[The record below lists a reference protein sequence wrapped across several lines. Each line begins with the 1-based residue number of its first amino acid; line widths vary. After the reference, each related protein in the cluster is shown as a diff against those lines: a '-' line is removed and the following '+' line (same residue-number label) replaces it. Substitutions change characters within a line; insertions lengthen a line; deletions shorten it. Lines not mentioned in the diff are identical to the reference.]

1 MVLFRGNN
9 KPKEA
14 LPMKFI
20 GLDAHSKTCFFVV
33 MNKRGKVVMKQRVI
47 TDERN
52 ILDFVDSV
60 KGQKKLAY
68 EEGVLSQW
76 LYILLKDQVNE
87 LVVCQ
92 PSEHSGAKN
101 DEIDA
106 GELADLLRV
115 GRLKSVFHADNEL
128 MNLRTLVSGQMDLM
142 SVLNQEKNRLKALF
156 RQVAIPTPGAK
167 IYSSPDMAF
176 QLPTD
181 TQKYVA
187 CTLFEQIAL
196 LEEQRRGYLERFE
209 SNAKK
214 YKEIKRLMTIPGI
227 GPIRANQIVAV
238 MVTPFRFP
246 DKYHLFSYSKLT
258 KHNRES
264 DGKQYGKKPASG
276 HPLLK
281 DVFKSAVLG
290 AMKSNTA
297 FRRKYNEKRAA
308 GADAREARNAV
319 AKKIAATVLAVW
331 KTGKNYDDKHK
342 EVTWAA
348 HSKKS
353 HSET

>member
-1 MVLFRGNN
+1 
-9 KPKEA
+9 
-14 LPMKFI
+14 MKFV
-20 GLDAHSKTCFFVV
+20 GMDAHSKTCFFVV
-33 MNKRGKVVMKQRVI
+33 MNKRGKVVMRKRI
-47 TDERN
+47 DTNESN
-52 ILDFVDSV
+52 ILDFVRSV
-60 KGQKKLAY
+60 KGPKKLAY

-76 LYILLKDQVNE
+76 LFILLNDKVDE

-92 PSEHSGAKN
+92 PTEHSGPKN

-115 GRLKSVFHADNEL
+115 DRLKSVFHADNEL
-128 MNLRTLVSGQMDLM
+128 MNLRTLVSGQVDLM
-142 SVLNQEKNRLKALF
+142 GVLNQEKNRLKALF
-156 RQVAIPTPGAK
+156 RQVAMPTQGAK
-167 IYSSPDMAF
+167 IYNSPDMAF

-196 LEEQRRGYLERFE
+196 LEEQRRGYKERFE

-227 GPIRANQIVAV
+227 GPIRANQIVAI

-246 DKYHLFSYSKLT
+246 DKYHLYSYSKLT

-264 DGKQYGKKPASG
+264 DGKQYGKKSASG
-276 HPLLK
+276 QPLLK
-281 DVFKSAVLG
+281 EVFKSAVLG
-290 AMKSNTA
+290 AMKSNTS
-297 FRRKYNEKRAA
+297 FRRKYDEKRAA
-308 GADAREARNAV
+308 GADDRVAKNAI

-331 KTGKNYDDKHK
+331 KTGKNYNDKHE
-342 EVTWAA
+342 EVTRR
-348 HSKKS
+348 HNLKC